1 MVLGDSISAGYG
13 MSIEQGWVSLMD
25 QKLIDSSL
33 PWKMTNASI
42 SGETTGGA
50 LARLPELIETIKP
63 SIVIIELGGNDGLRG
78 YPVPRMSNNIE
89 QMIDIIKST
98 SSTPI
103 LMGMRIPP
111 NYGARYTSSFEKAYH
126 EIAKEKEVQL
136 IPFLFDEFVTQEGL
150 MQADGIHP
158 SASAQPKLMD
168 VVWQYLSQYL
178 N

>member
-13 MSIEQGWVSLMD
+13 MPLEKGWISLMN
-25 QKLIDSSL
+25 QKLREDSL
-33 PWKMTNASI
+33 AWIMINASI

-50 LARLPELIETIKP
+50 LSRLPELIKTIKP

-78 YPVPRMSNNIE
+78 YPVSRMTNNIE
-89 QMIDIIKST
+89 QIIDIIRGS

-103 LMGMRIPP
+103 LMSMRIPP

-126 EIAKEKEVQL
+126 EISTKKEVEL
-136 IPFLFDEFVTQEGL
+136 IPFLFEEFVTREGF

-158 SASAQPKLMD
+158 SASAQPELMR
-168 VVWQYLSQYL
+168 VVWRYLRQYL

>member
-13 MSIEQGWVSLMD
+13 MPIEQGWVSLMN

-33 PWKMTNASI
+33 SWKMTNASI

-50 LARLPELIETIKP
+50 LARLPELIGTIKP

-78 YPVPRMSNNIE
+78 YPVSRMSNNIE
-89 QMIDIIKST
+89 QMIDIIRRS

-126 EIAKEKEVQL
+126 EDGASL
-136 IPFLFDEFVTQEGL
+136 CPSFSSLFG
-150 MQADGIHP
+150 
-158 SASAQPKLMD
+158 K
-168 VVWQYLSQYL
+168 
-178 N
+178 

>member
-13 MSIEQGWVSLMD
+13 MPLEKGWISLMN
-25 QKLIDSSL
+25 QKLRENSL
-33 PWKMTNASI
+33 PWEMTNASI
-42 SGETTGGA
+42 SGETTRGA
-50 LARLPELIETIKP
+50 LARLPELITTIKP

-78 YPVPRMSNNIE
+78 YPVPRMANNIE
-89 QMIDIIKST
+89 QMIDIVRGS

-126 EIAKEKEVQL
+126 EIARKKEVEL
-136 IPFLFDEFVTQEGL
+136 IPFLFEEFVTQEGF

-158 SASAQPKLMD
+158 SASAQPELMR
-168 VVWQYLSQYL
+168 VVWQYLSRYL

>member
-13 MSIEQGWVSLMD
+13 MSIEQGWVSLLD

-33 PWKMTNASI
+33 SWKMTNASI

-50 LARLPELIETIKP
+50 LARLPDLIETIKP

-78 YPVPRMSNNIE
+78 YPIPRMSNNIE
-89 QMIDIIKST
+89 QMIDIIKSA

-111 NYGARYTSSFEKAYH
+111 NYGARYTSLFEQAYH
-126 EIAKEKEVQL
+126 EIAKEKEVEL

-158 SASAQPKLMD
+158 SASAQPILMD
-168 VVWQYLSQYL
+168 VVWPYLSQHL

>member
-1 MVLGDSISAGYG
+1 MP
-13 MSIEQGWVSLMD
+13 IEQGWVSLMN

-33 PWKMTNASI
+33 SWKMTNASI

-50 LARLPELIETIKP
+50 LARLPELIEAIKP

-78 YPVPRMSNNIE
+78 YPVSRMSNNIE
-89 QMIDIIKST
+89 QMIDIIRRS

-111 NYGARYTSSFEKAYH
+111 NYGARYTSSFERAYH
-126 EIAKEKEVQL
+126 EIANKKEVAL
-136 IPFLFDEFVTQEGL
+136 IPFLFEEFVTQEGL

-158 SASAQPKLMD
+158 SAAAQSKLMN
-168 VVWQYLSQYL
+168 VVWQYLSRYL

>member
-1 MVLGDSISAGYG
+1 MP
-13 MSIEQGWVSLMD
+13 IEQGWVSLMN

-50 LARLPELIETIKP
+50 LARLPELIEAIKP

-78 YPVPRMSNNIE
+78 YPVSRMSNNIE
-89 QMIDIIKST
+89 QMIDIIKSS

-126 EIAKEKEVQL
+126 EIAYKKEVEL
-136 IPFLFDEFVTQEGL
+136 IPFLFEEFVTQEGL

-168 VVWQYLSQYL
+168 IIWRYL
-178 N
+178 NRYLN